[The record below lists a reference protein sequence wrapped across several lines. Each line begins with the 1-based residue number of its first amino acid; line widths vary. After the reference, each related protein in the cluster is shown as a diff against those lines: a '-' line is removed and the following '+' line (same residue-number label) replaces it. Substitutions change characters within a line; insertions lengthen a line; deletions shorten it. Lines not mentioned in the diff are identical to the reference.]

1 MRDRRISLR
10 TRTLRGAQIIWDN
23 GSAVKCTVRNV
34 SKNGAKLEAHGLV
47 VKKNGIEYLL
57 ERIRVALFALTERT
71 STKTRQRDRTKD
83 FSPGHAGTFLFQ
95 QPRAG

>member
-47 VKKNGIEYLL
+47 VKNTFELIFDLDQS
-57 ERIRVALFALTERT
+57 RRSCRVVWRNEPMIGV
-71 STKTRQRDRTKD
+71 K
-83 FSPGHAGTFLFQ
+83 FL
-95 QPRAG
+95 